1 MFSVLKHLPKFNLE
15 TITENIF
22 KNGISKEI
30 DAKGKSK
37 YHTHL
42 SAICKQF
49 TKSIGNDI
57 DTWFKIENNERDGYF
72 ITATP
77 SRANALQKKLVNY
90 GGGVYTITT
99 SAEPLTLNSKEI
111 TFKKQAA
118 NKTIVSCPEIVD
130 VCQKYQRG
138 IIKIGRKC
146 QTLVQKYIDE
156 YEQEYSAVMNVISKF
171 VGTLDTYKSAA
182 KTAITLG
189 YHRPTIAQGSKSSF
203 IKAKQLRHPII
214 ERLDRGTVYV
224 PNDISIGLA
233 DDIAQTGMLL
243 YGTNASGKS
252 SLMKA
257 VGLNIIMAQA
267 GFYVAAEEFYIFPC
281 DYLLVFHADNIFRGE
296 SSFAV
301 EMGELQEF

>member
-1 MFSVLKHLPKFNLE
+1 MNKIIDIERLHRRFALGIIQPSEIYSLNYSYESVLRIIREKSAHFHPELLPSQEDYSKFKRFIEDYTSVFRLETLAKFNLE

-30 DAKGKSK
+30 DAIEAEIEVS
-37 YHTHL
+37 YSSL

-130 VCQKYQRG
+130 FCQKYQRG

-146 QTLVQKYIDE
+146 QTLFRKYIDE

-189 YHRPTIAQGSKSSF
+189 YHRPTIAQGSKS
-203 IKAKQLRHPII
+203 ILLRQ
-214 ERLDRGTVYV
+214 
-224 PNDISIGLA
+224 NSCDI
-233 DDIAQTGMLL
+233 LL
-243 YGTNASGKS
+243 LSA
-252 SLMKA
+252 
-257 VGLNIIMAQA
+257 
-267 GFYVAAEEFYIFPC
+267 
-281 DYLLVFHADNIFRGE
+281 
-296 SSFAV
+296 
-301 EMGELQEF
+301 